1 MNSFIAAALLTGLM
15 IPAVYAQDFQNQ
27 DGFGQA
33 QALQEYFDA
42 APENANKSIIYVF
55 YNNNDCYGC
64 PQAMDM
70 FEKLYQKRYADV
82 YSLFMID
89 YQNDQEYDFITQYQL
104 SRPLEVVM
112 VRIQDGA
119 AFGYEKIEN
128 LQNMTSDTVSFDDY
142 VSNRIDNFLGDNG

>member
-70 FEKLYQKRYADV
+70 LEKLYQKRYADV

>member
-1 MNSFIAAALLTGLM
+1 MNSFIAAALLTGL

-64 PQAMDM
+64 PQAMAM

-89 YQNDQEYDFITQYQL
+89 YQNDQEYDFINQYQL

>member
-1 MNSFIAAALLTGLM
+1 MNNLIAAAILLGLV
-15 IPAVYAQDFQNQ
+15 PTVYAQNFQTE
-27 DGFGQA
+27 DGFGQT

-42 APENANKSIIYVF
+42 NPNNTNKSIIYIF

-64 PQAMDM
+64 PQAMSM
-70 FEKLYQKRYADV
+70 IENLYQRRYADT
-82 YSLFMID
+82 YNLFMID

-104 SRPLEVVM
+104 SQPLEVVL

-142 VSNRIDNFLGDNG
+142 VSERINNFLGNNG

>member
-1 MNSFIAAALLTGLM
+1 MNNFIAAALFTGL
-15 IPAVYAQDFQNQ
+15 IPAVYAQDFQTQ

-33 QALQEYFDA
+33 QTLQEYFA
-42 APENANKSIIYVF
+42 ANPENADKSIIYVF
-55 YNNNDCYGC
+55 YNNDDCYGC
-64 PQAMDM
+64 PQAMAM
-70 FEKLYQKRYADV
+70 LERLYQKRYADA

-104 SRPLEVVM
+104 SRPLEVVL

-142 VSNRIDNFLGDNG
+142 VSERINGFLGNNG